1 MFADLLQPA
10 SITLKNHEEMY
21 PALFQMKPT
30 ILLFIAAYTAGA
42 INFSIIL
49 CKILGKDDPR
59 NEFSGNPGVTNMYR
73 QVGFLWAT
81 VVLFLDIGRAMGV
94 ALISVSMLQMELVP
108 WTGLG
113 LILGNRFPCF
123 HRFAGGKG
131 VANYLGFT
139 SIISPVA
146 AVASA
151 LAWVI
156 TYALFRVPF
165 IGSFVMVF
173 TLAAGILLTC
183 DFHPIAWPGVL
194 ASVALICYGHK
205 RNIRE
210 LTQIRGGIK
219 R

>member
-1 MFADLLQPA
+1 
-10 SITLKNHEEMY
+10 
-21 PALFQMKPT
+21 MKTT

-73 QVGFLWAT
+73 QAGWLWAT
-81 VVLFLDIGRAMGV
+81 VVLLLDIGRSMGV
-94 ALISVSMLQMELVP
+94 ALISVSMIQMELVP
-108 WTGLG
+108 LTGLG

-146 AVASA
+146 SAVSA
-151 LAWVI
+151 LTWV
-156 TYALFRVPF
+156 TTFALFRFPF

-173 TLAAGILLTC
+173 TLAAGILFAC
-183 DFHPIAWPGVL
+183 DFHLIAWPGVL
-194 ASVALICYGHK
+194 ASVALICHGHK

-210 LTQIRGGIK
+210 LTQVRGVIK
-219 R
+219 Q